1 MKAHLTDISVRKLA
15 LPEAGQVTHWDTTTP
30 GFGIRCSTK
39 SKSFVV
45 MYGAKRKLKTL
56 GKYPDLRLSDARK
69 KARKLLVELEQQ
81 PKSPQLNSI
90 TFKQSKESFL
100 ADCAGRNKD
109 RTVKDY
115 TRLLNRHFKFRC
127 SLPELQRRHV
137 MKVITELSATPSEQA
152 HAYVA
157 IRTLLNW
164 CVRQGMLEHNPL
176 PAMSFKA
183 KERTRILNDSE
194 LRVVYQ
200 RALEFPYPYGPIIQ
214 LIIHTGQR
222 RTEIASLRRNWI
234 EHDCIVYPEGFTK
247 NKREHRIPISG
258 TVQKLIT
265 LLPEMSDLYFPSRHD
280 DEKPFNGWGK
290 CKVNFDKELG
300 IAPYTLHDL
309 RRTYSSK
316 MAELGTPIHV
326 TEKLLNHIS
335 GTISGVA
342 AVYNRYSYMEE
353 MFEAAKQYENF
364 LSGLT
369 SSLHSHTTKTN
380 YLDS

>member
-56 GKYPDLRLSDARK
+56 GKYPDIGLSDARK
-69 KARKLLVELEQQ
+69 EAKKFLVELEQQ
-81 PKSPQLNSI
+81 PKSHQLISI
-90 TFKQSKESFL
+90 TFKQAKKNFL
-100 ADCAGRNKD
+100 ADCAGRNKE

-127 SLPELQRRHV
+127 SLPELERRHV
-137 MKVITELSATPSEQA
+137 MKVITGLSSTPSEQA

-176 PAMSFKA
+176 PSMSFKT
-183 KERTRILNDSE
+183 KERTRILNENE
-194 LRVVYQ
+194 LRAVYQ
-200 RALEFPYPYGPIIQ
+200 RALEFPYPYGPIVQ

-222 RTEIASLRRNWI
+222 RTEIASLRRSWI
-234 EHDCIVYPEGFTK
+234 ENDCIVYPEGFTK

-258 TVQKLIT
+258 TVQKLLT
-265 LLPEMSDLYFPSRHD
+265 SLPEMSDLYFASRHD

-290 CKVNFDKELG
+290 CKANFDKELG

-353 MFEAAKQYENF
+353 MCEAVEQHCEYVD
-364 LSGLT
+364 
-369 SSLHSHTTKTN
+369 SLQSNTG
-380 YLDS
+380 